1 MPTCIFSSN
10 NGVVNVS
17 RKRGGNWKAELMTRC
32 RSEHLSNPASSG
44 VNLKLKFSV
53 NRQRATLQKQIFSS
67 ILVRDVQ
74 HENNGTNL

>member
-1 MPTCIFSSN
+1 MPTCIFSFNS
-10 NGVVNVS
+10 GVVNVN

-32 RSEHLSNPASSG
+32 RSEHSSNPASSG